1 MSRMIIFLF
10 TALLSVSILADHHK
24 GNGKDRP
31 KGDLFKQ
38 GDTDKDGR
46 VSYDEHEKMIARMA
60 EKGREHFNRMDA
72 DSDGFVTKDEAKAMR
87 GKMKKRHK
95 MQRKK
100 RKMLMEEKSDS
111 DE

>member
-38 GDTDKDGR
+38 GR
-46 VSYDEHEKMIARMA
+46 Y
-60 EKGREHFNRMDA
+60 
-72 DSDGFVTKDEAKAMR
+72 
-87 GKMKKRHK
+87 
-95 MQRKK
+95 
-100 RKMLMEEKSDS
+100 
-111 DE
+111 

>member
-1 MSRMIIFLF
+1 MRKTIIFLF
-10 TALLSVSILADHHK
+10 TALLSVSILAEHHK

-38 GDTDKDGR
+38 ADADKDGR
-46 VSYDEHEKMIARMA
+46 VSYDEHEIMIARMA
-60 EKGREHFNRMDA
+60 DKGREHFNRMDA

-95 MQRKK
+95 MKRKK
-100 RKMLMEEKSDS
+100 RKALMEEKSDS